1 MNPGI
6 EPKSP
11 ALWPDSLTSEAP
23 GKPRNTG
30 ERSLSLLQSIFLTQ
44 EGPVSEPGSPSL
56 WADSLPAELQGK
68 PPKPTVNFIFHAEV
82 LEA

>member
-6 EPKSP
+6 EPRSP
-11 ALWPDSLTSEAP
+11 ELPADSLPSEPP
-23 GKPRNTG
+23 GKPKDTG
-30 ERSLSLLQSIFLTQ
+30 EGSLSLLQRIFLTQ

-56 WADSLPAELQGK
+56 GAGSLPAGLQEK
-68 PPKPTVNFIFHAEV
+68 PPKPIVNIIFHAEV